1 MTRPFEVDRQLEV
14 AAAPEQAWDAITT
27 GDGMDGWFMGRNE
40 ITPGVGG
47 TVRTVSPAFTEEAKI
62 TAWEPP
68 TRFAYQGDVGEDG
81 TVHQFEYQIEPRP
94 GGSSIRWL
102 HTGVLGP
109 EWESSYEAMNEGD
122 PMYFHKLAQYLTYF
136 YGRKATVV
144 DAFGPN
150 IPDRERAW
158 STIRPA
164 LGFTGPVKLDDGV
177 RLTPEGLEVIDGVID
192 WLSPSFIG
200 VRTDDALYRF
210 IHGFEGTVM
219 VGHHIFR
226 PGLDQKE
233 QEEAWSSWMN
243 RLFV

>member
-1 MTRPFEVDRQLEV
+1 MARPFEVDRQLEV
-14 AAAPEQAWDAITT
+14 AAAPEQVWDAITT

-68 TRFAYQGDVGEDG
+68 TRFAYRGEEAPDG
-81 TVHQFEYQIEPRP
+81 TVHQFEYFVEPRSN
-94 GGSSIRWL
+94 GSSIRWL
-102 HTGVLGP
+102 HAGVLGT
-109 EWESSYEAMNEGD
+109 EWEDSYEAMSEGD

-136 YGRKATVV
+136 YGRKATVI

-150 IPDRERAW
+150 VPDRERAW

-164 LGFTGPVKLDDGV
+164 LGLTGPVKVDDRV
-177 RLTPEGLEVIDGVID
+177 RLTPEGLEVIGGVVD
-192 WLSPSFIG
+192 WLSPSFLG
-200 VRTDDALYRF
+200 VRTDDGLYRF

-219 VGHHIFR
+219 VGHHIFS
-226 PGLDQKE
+226 PGLDQKD

-243 RLFV
+243 KVFA

>member
-1 MTRPFEVDRQLEV
+1 MARPFEVDRQLEV

-47 TVRTVSPAFTEEAKI
+47 KVRTVSPAFTEEATI

-68 TRFAYQGDVGEDG
+68 TRFAYRGDELEDG

-94 GGSSIRWL
+94 NGSSIRWL

-109 EWESSYEAMNEGD
+109 DWESTYEAMNEGD
-122 PMYFHKLAQYLTYF
+122 PMYFQKLAEYLTYF
-136 YGRKATVV
+136 YPRKATVV

-150 IPDRERAW
+150 IPDQERVWA
-158 STIRPA
+158 TLRPA
-164 LGFTGPVKLDDGV
+164 LGLPGPVKTDERV
-177 RLTPEGLEVIDGVID
+177 RLTPEGLEVVDGVVD
-192 WLSPSFIG
+192 WVSPSMLG
-200 VRTDDALYRF
+200 VRTDDGLYRF

-219 VGHHIFR
+219 VGHHIYV

-233 QEEAWSSWMN
+233 QQEAWSSWMN
-243 RLFV
+243 RVFA

>member
-1 MTRPFEVDRQLEV
+1 MARPFEVDRQLEV
-14 AAAPEQAWDAITT
+14 SAAPEQAWDAITT

-47 TVRTVSPAFTEEAKI
+47 TVKTVSPAFTEEAKI
-62 TAWEPP
+62 TTWEPP
-68 TRFAYQGDVGEDG
+68 TRFAYRGDELEDG
-81 TVHQFEYQIEPRP
+81 TVHQFEYQIEPRS

-109 EWESSYEAMNEGD
+109 DWESTYEAMSEGD
-122 PMYFHKLAQYLTYF
+122 PMYFQKLAEYLTYF
-136 YGRKATVV
+136 YPRKATVV

-150 IPDRERAW
+150 MPDQERMWAAL
-158 STIRPA
+158 RPA
-164 LGFTGPVKLDDGV
+164 LGLAGPVKLDDQV
-177 RLTPEGLEVIDGVID
+177 RLTPEGLEVIDGVVD
-192 WLSPSFIG
+192 WVSPNMLG

-219 VGHHIFR
+219 VGHHIYL

-243 RLFV
+243 RVFS

>member
-1 MTRPFEVDRQLEV
+1 MGKAFEIDQQLEV
-14 AAAPEQAWDAITT
+14 AAAPEQVWDAITT

-62 TAWEPP
+62 IAWEPP
-68 TRFAYQGDVGEDG
+68 TRFAYRGEEAEDG
-81 TVHQFEYQIEPRP
+81 TVHQFEYRVEPRS

-102 HTGVLGP
+102 HTGVLGG
-109 EWESSYEAMNEGD
+109 EWEAEYEAMNEGD

-136 YGRKATVV
+136 FGRKATVV

-150 IPDRERAW
+150 VPDRDRVWA
-158 STIRPA
+158 TIRPA
-164 LGFTGPVKLDDGV
+164 LGLSGPVNIDDRV
-177 RLTPEGLEVIDGVID
+177 RLTPEGLEVIEGVVD
-192 WLSPSFIG
+192 YLSPSFLG

-219 VGHHIFR
+219 VGHHIFSADVD
-226 PGLDQKE
+226 PQEAE
-233 QEEAWSSWMN
+233 QAWASWMT
-243 RLFV
+243 RVFT

>member
-14 AAAPEQAWDAITT
+14 AAAPEQAWDVITT

-47 TVRTVSPAFTEEAKI
+47 TVKTVSPAFTEEAKI

-68 TRFAYQGDVGEDG
+68 TRFAYRGDELEDG

-94 GGSSIRWL
+94 NGSSIRWL

-109 EWESSYEAMNEGD
+109 DWESTYEAMSEGD
-122 PMYFHKLAQYLTYF
+122 PMYFQKLAEYLTYF
-136 YGRKATVV
+136 YPRKATVV

-150 IPDRERAW
+150 IPDHERVW
-158 STIRPA
+158 ETLRPA
-164 LGFTGPVKLDDGV
+164 LGLTGPVNLDDRL
-177 RLTPEGLEVIDGVID
+177 RLTPEGLDVIDGVVD
-192 WLSPSFIG
+192 WVSPNMLG
-200 VRTDDALYRF
+200 VRTEDALYRF

-219 VGHHIFR
+219 VGHHIYV

-243 RLFV
+243 KVFA